1 MLKYINYQL
10 QDDSELQEQLERNAA
25 SQIKKTL
32 SANMAAFRHY
42 IPSVIDIV
50 EQNQVQQY
58 SLFCNKHEALNI
70 VDFATGRVLYGEHP
84 VEEVRQEVA
93 SFLQCA
99 PYFEIEGSSTIDGCW
114 QTEPVPASIE
124 TLIMF
129 GMGFGYQLTELL
141 QQVRIKYLV
150 VYEPSVDMLFCSLQ
164 AHDWL
169 ELFELAAA
177 LNTQIFL
184 QLGNDGSSLPA
195 DLAELSAVTT
205 QSKCYLYRHYFHPV
219 MDKVINFAQQNS
231 GNAAVLTSPQ
241 QHFMPYDHLYDF
253 ISERNPN
260 VLGNS
265 LPDAATLDNAL
276 YQRNMAALAQY
287 YPKVHQ
293 AIEQHQAKQWQLVKV
308 DQQVNLYHSERRALF
323 YQDTEAESTALIDYF
338 VHHPFKDDIIL
349 GQKVSGKLKHYIHF
363 THVTQVEPLINRQLS
378 QQTVLPDEVGS
389 LIVFGVGLGRHIEQL
404 VKQRHIKNLY
414 ICEPNLDFFAASLW
428 VTDWAGILSEADEA
442 ESRIYLNLGGD
453 GSSYFYDL
461 MAQFYQVGAYSIA
474 DTYMLSSYFNPS
486 MQQAILDLRAELKVV
501 LALGEYFDHAR
512 YGVAHTYNSLK
523 QSHKWLKY
531 DNQSY
536 KKLRATQ
543 LPVFVVGNGPSLDD
557 SIETIKQYLGKAIII
572 SCGTALRSLHA
583 NGIQPDF
590 HAEVEQ
596 NRATYF
602 WINQVKDPSY
612 LKGINLLSVNGIH
625 PDTAALFKDVFLC
638 FKDGESST
646 FWFQKALEKRGVKI
660 ASLSYAYPTV
670 ANLVMNYILRLGS
683 EIIYLFGVD
692 LGFIDV
698 RYHHSKSSAY
708 YRKDGS
714 EIYDY
719 QKAHGGGIPAKGNFI
734 PLVFTKR
741 EFDVSRKLM
750 EQAIRK
756 AGRKVEIYNC
766 SNGVAIEGAIPLRQE
781 NILLDNSL
789 GEKTTLLDEL
799 HKDAFCTIDP
809 AWADQIY
816 SQIDRDAFKQTISD
830 WLALFEHDV
839 SDQASALNF
848 VEKQWQ
854 LLRESTRNSKD
865 PTFTLFYGSTNYFG
879 GVLTKLVS
887 SISDEHTD
895 VLDTFNK
902 VRQIWCSYIK
912 QASQEFIT
920 APLKFDDVNV
930 QKMFKPKE
938 EKK

>member
-25 SQIKKTL
+25 SQINKTL

-42 IPSVIDIV
+42 IPSVIEIV

-84 VEEVRQEVA
+84 KEEIRQEVA
-93 SFLQCA
+93 SFLLSA
-99 PYFEIEGSSTIDGCW
+99 PYFEIEGSSTDEDRW
-114 QTEPVPASIE
+114 LTEPVPASIE

-141 QQVRIKYLV
+141 QQVRIKYLI

-231 GNAAVLTSPQ
+231 GNAAVLTSSQ

-265 LPDAATLDNAL
+265 LPDAATLDDAL

-308 DQQVNLYHSERRALF
+308 HEQVNLYHSERRALF
-323 YQDTEAESTALIDYF
+323 YQDTEAESTALVDYF

-363 THVTQVEPLINRQLS
+363 THVSQVEPLINRQLS

-474 DTYMLSSYFNPS
+474 DTYMLSSYFNPR
-486 MQQAILDLRAELKVV
+486 MQQAISDLRAELKVV

-523 QSHKWLKY
+523 QKHNWLKY
-531 DNQSY
+531 DNRSY
-536 KKLRATQ
+536 KQLPAME

-557 SIETIKQYLGKAIII
+557 SIDTLKQYQGRAIII
-572 SCGTALRSLHA
+572 SCGTALRSLHKH
-583 NGIQPDF
+583 GIQPDF

-602 WINQVKDPSY
+602 WVNQVDDPDY

-625 PDTAALFKDVFLC
+625 PDTASLFKDVFLC

-646 FWFQKALEKRGVKI
+646 FWFQKGLEKRGVKI

-670 ANLVMNYILRLGS
+670 TNLVMNYILRLGS
-683 EIIYLFGVD
+683 KVIYLFGVD

-708 YRKDGS
+708 YRDDGS

-719 QKAHGGGIPAKGNFI
+719 QKAHGGGIPAAGNFI
-734 PLVFTKR
+734 PWVFTKR

-750 EQAIRK
+750 EQAISK
-756 AGRKVEIYNC
+756 AGRKVEVYNC
-766 SNGVAIEGAIPLRQE
+766 SNGVAIKGAVPLHQE
-781 NILLDNSL
+781 NILLDNQL
-789 GEKTTLLDEL
+789 GEKEGALKELLDKAFYQVDPTFADDIYTEIDLEAFETTLSEWFEL
-799 HKDAFCTIDP
+799 FEVEV
-809 AWADQIY
+809 
-816 SQIDRDAFKQTISD
+816 IDR
-830 WLALFEHDV
+830 E
-839 SDQASALNF
+839 SAQQF
-848 VEKQWQ
+848 VETQWK
-854 LLRESTRNSKD
+854 LLRESTSNSKD
-865 PTFTLFYGSTNYFG
+865 PTFTLLYGSTNYFG

-887 SISDEHTD
+887 SISDEHSD
-895 VLDTFNK
+895 VLDIFNR
-902 VRQIWCSYIK
+902 VRELWCRYLK
-912 QASQEFIT
+912 QAYHEYIT
-920 APLKFDDVNV
+920 EPLKFDDVNV
-930 QKMFKPKE
+930 QVLFKPRA
-938 EKK
+938 